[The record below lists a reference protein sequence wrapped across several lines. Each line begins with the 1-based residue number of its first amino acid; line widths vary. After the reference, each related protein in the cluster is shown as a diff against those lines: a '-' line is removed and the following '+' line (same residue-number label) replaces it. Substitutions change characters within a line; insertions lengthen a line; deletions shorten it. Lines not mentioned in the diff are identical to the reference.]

1 MKADVSNTGS
11 PVTGSPVTGSTV
23 TVTDEAIVIMIA
35 RPETSGRDRDGR
47 AAMLAFAARADS
59 YEGLVLWHRYEA
71 VHRLLQV
78 RLDEAAALP
87 DADVFTRLYDP
98 LAQTAASF
106 AVAAGLRQGT
116 AENFVDRAVACLERI
131 PAIGR
136 LMRSG
141 VITAS
146 WFHRAIELTALV
158 DDADLLALIDAEA
171 AHRLST
177 IGDLTRSRLESTI
190 SAVVAG
196 VCENDPRTRPQLRSD
211 AAVAAMARR
220 PFGCGCGEQSCA
232 ATLSDHDVAERCAR
246 IVLHV
251 VVRKETL
258 AGASTTPAFLAG
270 VGPLAA
276 PRVREIA
283 TRPDTVVREVAVDSL
298 LGASAQSADPY
309 RPTAACDTLVRG
321 LFGECTTGGCTAS
334 AWHCDLD
341 HVQEFDHADPAAGG
355 PTCWCNLN
363 PKCRFHHGVKTHVS
377 GWLDDQIV
385 DANGVVWTETTTP
398 EGLVV
403 RAQALNSWLLPELG
417 LLSCGHPAAS
427 ATRPGSCGSS
437 VITEP
442 ARRPRSRT
450 EAKHRYRMQQR
461 AAPGRVARA
470 TCPNRS
476 PRRSPSG

>member
-1 MKADVSNTGS
+1 
-11 PVTGSPVTGSTV
+11 
-23 TVTDEAIVIMIA
+23 
-35 RPETSGRDRDGR
+35 
-47 AAMLAFAARADS
+47 MLAFAARADS

-106 AVAAGLRQGT
+106 AVAAGPRQGT
-116 AENFVDRAVACLERI
+116 AENFLDRAVACLERI

-190 SAVVAG
+190 SAVVAEFDPDGVVLTSDEVKARKGVKVTTIVPGVSEIAVTTSSEDAMIVTDALDAVIAG
-196 VCENDPRTRPQLRSD
+196 VCENDPRTRPQLRSG
-211 AAVAAMARR
+211 AAVAEMARR

-232 ATLSDHDVAERCAR
+232 ATLSDQDVAERCAR

-251 VVRKETL
+251 VVRRETL

-283 TRPDTVVREVAVDSL
+283 TRPDTVVR
-298 LGASAQSADPY
+298 
-309 RPTAACDTLVRG
+309 
-321 LFGECTTGGCTAS
+321 
-334 AWHCDLD
+334 
-341 HVQEFDHADPAAGG
+341 
-355 PTCWCNLN
+355 
-363 PKCRFHHGVKTHVS
+363 
-377 GWLDDQIV
+377 
-385 DANGVVWTETTTP
+385 
-398 EGLVV
+398 
-403 RAQALNSWLLPELG
+403 
-417 LLSCGHPAAS
+417 
-427 ATRPGSCGSS
+427 
-437 VITEP
+437 
-442 ARRPRSRT
+442 
-450 EAKHRYRMQQR
+450 
-461 AAPGRVARA
+461 
-470 TCPNRS
+470 
-476 PRRSPSG
+476 